1 MRIST
6 QAPPRGIALIIVMI
20 VIIVLGILAGGFA
33 YSMKVET
40 TLARNANFE
49 RDLEWLGGSGVELA
63 RYVLAQQ
70 MMSPNES
77 YDWLSHKWAGGP
89 GSMYSVTHEALAPIS
104 LEKNELGKGHFSI
117 KIVDMERRVNL
128 NTVDQPMLQQALS
141 MVGVDPT
148 TASTV
153 VDSILDWR
161 EPDTNPRITGAKS
174 DYYLKLEPPY
184 YCKCGPI
191 EDVSELLLIRGVT
204 PEIYWGPNN
213 STATSYVE
221 ARARPTA
228 VLGLGQPSLQVG

>member
-6 QAPPRGIALIIVMI
+6 QPPPRGIALIIVMT

-49 RDLEWLGGSGVELA
+49 PDLEWLGRSGVELA

-70 MMSPNES
+70 MMIPNEP
-77 YDWLSHKWAGGP
+77 YDSLNQKWAGGP
-89 GSMYSVTHEALAPIS
+89 GSMYSMTNAALAQIS
-104 LEKNELGKGHFSI
+104 LENNELGKGHFSI
-117 KIVDMERRVNL
+117 KIADMERKVNL
-128 NTVDQPMLQQALS
+128 NTVDQVMLQQALS

-161 EPDTNPRITGAKS
+161 DPDSNPRITGAKS
-174 DYYLKLEPPY
+174 DFYLKLEPPY
-184 YCKCGPI
+184 
-191 EDVSELLLIRGVT
+191 
-204 PEIYWGPNN
+204 
-213 STATSYVE
+213 
-221 ARARPTA
+221 
-228 VLGLGQPSLQVG
+228 